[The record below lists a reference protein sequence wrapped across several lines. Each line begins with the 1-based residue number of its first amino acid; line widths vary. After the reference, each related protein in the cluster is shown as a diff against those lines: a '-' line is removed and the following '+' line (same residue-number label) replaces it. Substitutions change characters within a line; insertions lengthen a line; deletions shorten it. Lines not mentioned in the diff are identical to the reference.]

1 MNNARRR
8 KIVLIAC
15 LLATLFANG
24 QTSSFDPDSTVLNP
38 GLFAGSDMCA
48 KISAAFQF
56 AISSGWTS
64 ATVDARRRQFVGQQ
78 SCAGSPFAGVSNNG
92 SFTGT
97 LLTQGAQIITNVSI
111 VVPGGILWDGSGPRS
126 LASPVRQFAG
136 TSVQP
141 SATFAGGPVIQLGA
155 PTDPSSPQGVR
166 IKNMAIG
173 CLAPNATYIPGT
185 GSIGVLN
192 LAAQEMSG
200 GENLIVNGCQ
210 TSFDIESTSGYSW
223 ITSGFD
229 SSGFTRSAVLMP
241 NDPAAVGFM
250 YGGSSN
256 GLAHVYG
263 LHDVTCTGVPVSTS
277 PGAANGT
284 CVDLEG
290 TDIVIDHVRFAYVNK
305 GIVIGATKPARNILV
320 DNITITSN
328 LNNGW
333 TSLIELGQYATY
345 LITIIN
351 AQAGGPPAGGDGIV
365 LKDVNYPGG
374 ECDLTFA
381 KEGALGFYSRGVGG
395 AANGVVLST
404 TRTACKST
412 GISFNFQT
420 NAIAN
425 AGQTSLNLISGS
437 GITVKNTSAGT
448 VSVSGAGLTTT
459 KTVKGSTGAN
469 CTMTFTAGVMTATTC
484 P

>member
-1 MNNARRR
+1 MNYARRSAL
-8 KIVLIAC
+8 VLIVC
-15 LLATLFANG
+15 VIATGIAKG
-24 QTSSFDPDSTVLNP
+24 QSSSFDSDSTVLNP
-38 GLFAGSDMCA
+38 AAFAGSDMCA
-48 KISAAFQF
+48 KISAAFQY
-56 AISSGWTS
+56 AISSSWTS

-78 SCAGSPFAGVSNNG
+78 FCAASPFAGVTNNG
-92 SFTGT
+92 TFTGT
-97 LLTQGAQIITNVSI
+97 LLTQGAQIVTNVSI
-111 VVPGGILWDGSGPRS
+111 VMPGGILWDGSGPRS
-126 LASPVRQFAG
+126 LVNPVRRFAG

-141 SATFAGGPVIQLGA
+141 SATFAGGAVIQLGA
-155 PTDPSSPQGVR
+155 PSDTSSPQGVR

-173 CLAPNATYIPGT
+173 CLAPGATYITGT
-185 GSIGVLN
+185 GSVGVLN

-210 TSFDIESTSGYSW
+210 TSFDIENATGFSW

-229 SSGFTRSAVLMP
+229 SSGFSRSAVLVP

-305 GIVIGATKPARNILV
+305 GLVIGATRPARNILV
-320 DNITITSN
+320 DNITFTSN

-333 TSLIELGQYATY
+333 TSFVELGPYASY
-345 LITIIN
+345 LITVIN
-351 AQAGGPPAGGDGIV
+351 AMPGGPPAGGDGIV

-374 ECDLTFA
+374 ECDLIFS
-381 KEGALGFYSRGVGG
+381 KENAIGFYSRGIGG
-395 AANGVVLST
+395 GANGVVLST

-412 GISFNFQT
+412 GIGYNFQT
-420 NAIAN
+420 NATAN
-425 AGQTSLNLISGS
+425 SAQTSLNLTSGS
-437 GITVKNTSAGT
+437 GITVKNTSGAT

-459 KTVKGSTGAN
+459 KTVKGSTGVD